1 MDILEGISMMLK
13 ALVVI
18 GGMIIVILLTRE

>member
-13 ALVVI
+13 ALLVI